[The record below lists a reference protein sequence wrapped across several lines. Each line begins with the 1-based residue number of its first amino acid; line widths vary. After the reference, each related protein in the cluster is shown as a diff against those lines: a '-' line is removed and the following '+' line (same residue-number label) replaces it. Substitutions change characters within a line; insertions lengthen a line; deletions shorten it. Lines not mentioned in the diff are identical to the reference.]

1 MLQNQMAKPLAIAP
15 ESENIAELICWGQS
29 NKQEMGERWGRQCH
43 HRPHRMKLP
52 AVQGLLPMLAEGQ
65 VSFRLDGSH
74 IQFLQVKPEE
84 PLVNQAQR
92 WS

>member
-1 MLQNQMAKPLAIAP
+1 MLHNQMAKPLAIAP
-15 ESENIAELICWGQS
+15 ESENIAELICWGQG
-29 NKQEMGERWGRQCH
+29 NKREVGKRWGRHCH
-43 HRPHRMKLP
+43 NRPHHVKLP